1 MNILFVID
9 NIEFKYF
16 EFNKLVT
23 SFWLIEGFLRRGY
36 KVDITTKDRL
46 YLDAQNPMGLIF
58 KTFIKD
64 DDILKEKDFQKINLN
79 EYSTIF
85 FRPDPP
91 VDNDYIN
98 ATYVLDY
105 LKKDTLVLNNPQG
118 LRNANE
124 KLFINN
130 FPEVIPQNIATANAE
145 LIKEF
150 LHTHKEIII
159 KPLNCCFSKGV
170 FYLHENDKNIHTII
184 DTATNSGKTM
194 VMVQKFLPKISEGDK
209 RLVYINGEIFEECV
223 CKIHGA
229 DDFKFNTHADKFF
242 KRGEITEEEKKIAAY
257 IKPKMEAEGLYI
269 AGLDVIDGKMIEIN
283 VTSPCFFI
291 KEVNQLF
298 DTQFENKIISAL
310 EILIETQTSLFSN
323 LR

>member
-9 NIEFKYF
+9 NLEFKYF
-16 EFNKLVT
+16 ELNRLVT
-23 SFWLIEGFLRRGY
+23 SFWLIEGFIKRGY

-46 YLDAQNPMGLIF
+46 YLEVNRPMGLVF
-58 KTFIKD
+58 NTYLANNDMYKKDEFIKTD
-64 DDILKEKDFQKINLN
+64 LN
-79 EYSTIF
+79 FYNCIF

-98 ATYVLDY
+98 ATYVLDFVD
-105 LKKDTLVLNNPQG
+105 KNTLVLNSPQG

-130 FPEVIPQNIATANAE
+130 FTKIIPENIVSANPD

-150 LHTHKEIII
+150 LYKKKEIVI

-170 FYLHENDKNIHTII
+170 FYLHDKDKNIHTII
-184 DTATNSGKTM
+184 DSATNSGTKA
-194 VMVQKFLPKISEGDK
+194 VMVQEFLPEISQGDK
-209 RLVYINGEIFEECV
+209 RLVYINGEIFPECV
-223 CKIHGA
+223 CKIHGE
-229 DDFKFNTHADKFF
+229 DDFKFNTHADQFF
-242 KRGEITEEEKKIAAY
+242 KRGEISKDELAIADY
-257 IKPKMEAEGLYI
+257 IRPKMEEEGLYI
-269 AGLDVIDGKMIEIN
+269 AGLDVIAGKMIEIN

-298 DTQFENKIISAL
+298 GINFEEKILNKL
-310 EILIETQTSLFSN
+310 EN
-323 LR
+323 LMLNK

>member
-16 EFNKLVT
+16 EFNRLVT
-23 SFWLIEGFLRRGY
+23 SFWLIAGFIKRGY
-36 KVDITTKDRL
+36 RVDIITKDKL
-46 YLDAQNPMGLIF
+46 FLLGNKPMGLIYQ
-58 KTFIKD
+58 TSWENDDLIKS
-64 DDILKEKDFQKINLN
+64 KNFEKIDLN
-79 EYSTIF
+79 FYNVIF

-105 LKKDTLVLNNPQG
+105 LDKNVLVLNSAQG

-130 FPEVIPQNIATANAE
+130 FPDIVPENIATADTN
-145 LIKEF
+145 LIREF
-150 LHTHKEIII
+150 LHEKKEIVI

-170 FYLHENDKNIHTII
+170 FYLNDKDKNIHTII
-184 DTATNSGKTM
+184 DTATNSGKTA
-194 VMVQKFLPKISEGDK
+194 VMVQKFLPEISKGDK
-209 RLVYINGEIFEECV
+209 RLVYIDGEIFEECA
-223 CKIHGA
+223 CKIHGT
-229 DDFKFNTHADKFF
+229 DDFKFNTHEDKFF
-242 KRGEITEEEKKIAAY
+242 KKGEILDCERKIAEY

-269 AGLDVIDGKMIEIN
+269 AGLDIIEGRMIEIN

-291 KEVNQLF
+291 NEVNNLF
-298 DTQFENKIISAL
+298 GIKFEEKILDKLENLISRKL
-310 EILIETQTSLFSN
+310 TL
-323 LR
+323 

>member
-9 NIEFKYF
+9 NLEFKYF

-23 SFWLIEGFLRRGY
+23 SFWLIEGFLKRGY
-36 KVDITTKDRL
+36 RVDITTKDRL
-46 YLDAQNPMGLIF
+46 YLKGNLPFGLIF
-58 KTFIKD
+58 KTFLKDENLIKERHF
-64 DDILKEKDFQKINLN
+64 EKIDLN
-79 EYSTIF
+79 FYNVIF

-105 LKKDTLVLNNPQG
+105 LGKDTLVLNNPQG

-130 FPEVIPQNIATANAE
+130 FPEIIPDNIATANPD

-150 LHTHKEIII
+150 LHQKGEIII
-159 KPLNCCFSKGV
+159 KPLNYCFSKGV
-170 FYLHENDKNIHTII
+170 FYLNKEDKNIHTII
-184 DTATNSGKTM
+184 DMATNSANRM
-194 VMVQKFLPKISEGDK
+194 VMVQEFLPKISEGDK

-223 CKIHGA
+223 SKIHGE

-242 KRGEITEEEKKIAAY
+242 KKGEITSEERKIAEY
-257 IKPKMEAEGLYI
+257 IKPKMEKEGLYI

-291 KEVNQLF
+291 KEVNQI
-298 DTQFENKIISAL
+298 FEINFEDKILNSL
-310 EILIETQTSLFSN
+310 ENLIKSKSSLN
-323 LR
+323 RML

>member
-46 YLDAQNPMGLIF
+46 YLDGQNPMGLIF

-64 DDILKEKDFQKINLN
+64 NDILKVNDFQKTNLN
-79 EYSTIF
+79 EYNIIF

-105 LKKDTLVLNNPQG
+105 LEKETLVLNNPQG

-130 FPEVIPQNIATANAE
+130 FPDIIPENIATANSG

-150 LHTHKEIII
+150 LHKHKEIII
-159 KPLNCCFSKGV
+159 KPLNYCFSKGV
-170 FYLHENDKNIHTII
+170 FYLNENDKNIHTII
-184 DTATNSGKTM
+184 DMATNSGKTM

-229 DDFKFNTHADKFF
+229 DDFKFNTHEDKFF
-242 KRGEITEEEKKIAAY
+242 KRGEITKAEKKIAAY

-298 DTQFENKIISAL
+298 EISFEDKIIGAL
-310 EILIETQTSLFSN
+310 EGLIKTQTSLFNN

>member
-23 SFWLIEGFLRRGY
+23 SFWLIFGLIKRGY
-36 KVDITTKDRL
+36 CVDITTKDKL
-46 YLDAQNPMGLIF
+46 YLQNGIPMGLAYSVAIENDDLV
-58 KTFIKD
+58 KTNSFNKT
-64 DDILKEKDFQKINLN
+64 NLN
-79 EYSTIF
+79 LYNAIF

-98 ATYVLDY
+98 ATYILDY
-105 LKKDTLVLNNPQG
+105 VDKQTKIINNPQG

-124 KLFINN
+124 KVFINN
-130 FPEVIPQNIATANAE
+130 FPDIIPENLVSADEN

-150 LHTHKEIII
+150 LFKNKEIVI
-159 KPLNCCFSKGV
+159 KPLNACFSKGV
-170 FYLHENDKNIHTII
+170 FYLHHDDKNIHTII
-184 DTATNSGKTM
+184 ETATNSGKTS
-194 VMVQKFLPKISEGDK
+194 VMLQKFLPKISEGDK

-223 CKIHGA
+223 AKKHGN
-229 DDFKFNTHADKFF
+229 DDFKFNTHSDNFF
-242 KRGEITEEEKKIAAY
+242 QKGQITSEEKQIAEY
-257 IKPKMEAEGLYI
+257 IKPILDKEGIFI

-298 DTQFENKIISAL
+298 GIHFEEKILDKIE
-310 EILIETQTSLFSN
+310 EIILH
-323 LR
+323 

>member
-16 EFNKLVT
+16 ELNKLVT
-23 SFWLIEGFLRRGY
+23 SFWLIEGFIKRGY
-36 KVDITTKDRL
+36 RVDITTKDRL
-46 YLDAQNPMGLIF
+46 YLENNKPFALTF
-58 KTFIKD
+58 KTYLTTD
-64 DDILKEKDFQKINLN
+64 DLLKEPDYSKTDLN
-79 EYSTIF
+79 FYNTIF

-98 ATYVLDY
+98 ATYVLDFVG
-105 LKKDTLVLNNPQG
+105 KNTLVLNNPQG

-130 FPEVIPQNIATANAE
+130 FPKVIPENIVSANPD

-150 LHTHKEIII
+150 LHKKKEIII

-170 FYLHENDKNIHTII
+170 FYLHNKDKNIHTII
-184 DTATNSGKTM
+184 DTATNSGTKA
-194 VMVQKFLPKISEGDK
+194 VMVQEFLPKISQWDK
-209 RLVYINGEIFEECV
+209 RLVYIDGEIFPECV
-223 CKIHGA
+223 CKIHGE
-229 DDFKFNTHADKFF
+229 DDFKFNTHSDKFF
-242 KRGEITEEEKKIAAY
+242 KLGEITKDELKIAEY
-257 IKPKMEAEGLYI
+257 IRPKMEEEGLYI

-298 DTQFENKIISAL
+298 GINFEDKILNKLENLII
-310 EILIETQTSLFSN
+310 N
-323 LR
+323 YKK